1 MEDTKGT
8 WPTDSTKQGS
18 CGLTETEEAGT
29 EPARVCPW
37 SAYMLWRLAWCVG
50 FLTVR
55 VVCLFCLLL
64 GLYSPCWVAL
74 SHLNMRALPC
84 FCYILE
90 ACSFLKRIGGG
101 VQLGEMGDRKSGGRG
116 NCGWDDCMR
125 EESIFNLKNCCKYT
139 VYFNQSKVPA
149 LIWDH

>member
-1 MEDTKGT
+1 MWAHRDRGSRHRACKGL
-8 WPTDSTKQGS
+8 PLVCIYVMAVSLV
-18 CGLTETEEAGT
+18 CGLSNSESGVPLLPTFGT
-29 EPARVCPW
+29 VFPLLGCLVPPQYESFA
-37 SAYMLWRLAWCVG
+37 
-50 FLTVR
+50 
-55 VVCLFCLLL
+55 LFC
-64 GLYSPCWVAL
+64 S
-74 SHLNMRALPC
+74 
-84 FCYILE
+84 ILE